1 MAKAWMALV
10 LGGVLMATSG
20 CRLMDGLAR
29 NEMKEGKVTK
39 FVRTASGDVAPVE
52 FEKTYTGKLIGP
64 DGKVF
69 RGEPTTEEL
78 RAAYGK

>member
-10 LGGVLMATSG
+10 LGGVLAATSG
-20 CRLMDGLAR
+20 CMVMDGLAR
-29 NEMKEGKVTK
+29 GEMKEGKVTK
-39 FVRTASGDVAPVE
+39 FVRTSGGDVTPVE
-52 FEKTYTGKLIGP
+52 FERTYTGKLIGP

-69 RGEPTTEEL
+69 RDEPTAEEL